1 MRIIKNKAKCKRC
14 GDVVSSEIAEIY
26 IHCKC
31 GAIAVSGGY
40 KAILRLGH
48 HNDILELSEK
58 EYI

>member
-1 MRIIKNKAKCKRC
+1 MRIIRNKAKCKRC
-14 GDVVSSEIAEIY
+14 GDVISSDTSDKY
-26 IHCKC
+26 IHCTC

-58 EYI
+58 EYE